1 MNSVVNLI
9 QLDSSK
15 DKVKVHYGNRQTIE
29 SDFVIVTTSLG
40 VLKTNKETLFKPPL
54 PERKRLAIEA
64 NKVIVI
70 YIKTKK

>member
-1 MNSVVNLI
+1 M
-9 QLDSSK
+9 
-15 DKVKVHYGNRQTIE
+15 IE

>member
-1 MNSVVNLI
+1 LI

-15 DKVKVHYGNRQTIE
+15 GKVKVNYGNQQTIE

-40 VLKTNKETLFKPPL
+40 VLKANEETLFKPPL

-64 NKVIVI
+64 N
-70 YIKTKK
+70 YIIRIFINTTKN